1 MSKSRFL
8 TLVLALALAL
18 ATAPAVMA
26 QDESAAPEA
35 SPDAAASAEP
45 FDPANVPEFNQ
56 DEALAAYLLFRDTM
70 VAMGVAE
77 EDLGEA
83 TAYLEGEAQA
93 EMTEEVDEVDE
104 EMAEGQEEVQDEKDE
119 VQDEKDEAKEELED
133 EKAEAKEEVKD
144 EVD

>member
-35 SPDAAASAEP
+35 AASAEP
-45 FDPANVPEFNQ
+45 FDPAMVPEFQQ
-56 DEALAAYLLFRDTM
+56 DEALIAYALFRDQLL
-70 VAMGVAE
+70 AMGVAE
-77 EDLGEA
+77 EDIGAA

-93 EMTEEVDEVDE
+93 EMTDEADEVAEEVTE
-104 EMAEGQEEVQDEKDE
+104 AEEEVQNEKDE
-119 VQDEKDEAKEELED
+119 VQEEMDEAKD
-133 EKAEAKEEVKD
+133 KVKG
-144 EVD
+144 

>member
-1 MSKSRFL
+1 MPKSRFL

-35 SPDAAASAEP
+35 SPDAAATAETW
-45 FDPANVPEFNQ
+45 DPANVPEFQQ
-56 DEALAAYLLFRDTM
+56 DEALIAYAIFRDQLL
-70 VAMGVAE
+70 AMGVAE

-93 EMTEEVDEVDE
+93 EMTDEADEVAEEVTE
-104 EMAEGQEEVQDEKDE
+104 AEEEVQDEKSE
-119 VQDEKDEAKEELED
+119 VQEEKDEAQEEVQ
-133 EKAEAKEEVKD
+133 EAKDKAKG
-144 EVD
+144 